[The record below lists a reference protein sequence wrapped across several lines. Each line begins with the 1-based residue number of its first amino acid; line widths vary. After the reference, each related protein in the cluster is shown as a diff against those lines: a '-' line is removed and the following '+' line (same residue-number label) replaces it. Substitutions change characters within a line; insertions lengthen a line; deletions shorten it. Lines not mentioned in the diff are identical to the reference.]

1 MWGEGHEVRGKAT
14 FAVWGIGVA
23 SPRLLGCQPWR
34 TLGVRTPESASE
46 WFALSPGP
54 NSRSLGLGRA
64 RRFFFPLA
72 VGLSILLAAACAVPP
87 PIHDVPPLQLRGEIA
102 RDVPGLS
109 RRSVVIPHEISDE
122 TFARM
127 HAKVDELEDP
137 SKGARAL
144 LQLLFDERYLDLDY
158 IWGETRSAE
167 LTIAAGGGNCLSL
180 AAVLVGAA
188 RRYSGAA
195 RYIEIQDHPEQREE
209 GDLEIWASHIA
220 VLLPSL
226 DGPLVVDFRG
236 ARDEDARIRF
246 QQLSDRALVAHYYND
261 KGYDL
266 IRKAREQAEPLPWRG
281 ALGLFEIATQI
292 DPDLARAWNN
302 VGVARARL
310 GEFQAADTAYQRA
323 LRGHSQYLEE
333 ATTDNLI
340 SLEFRRLDSSEE
352 PEP

>member
-1 MWGEGHEVRGKAT
+1 VHSRKTSTEG
-14 FAVWGIGVA
+14 FA
-23 SPRLLGCQPWR
+23 S
-34 TLGVRTPESASE
+34 
-46 WFALSPGP
+46 SPG
-54 NSRSLGLGRA
+54 SSARRLGLGRA
-64 RRFFFPLA
+64 QPSFFTAALCLGF
-72 VGLSILLAAACAVPP
+72 GLAAACGGPP
-87 PIHDVPPLQLRGEIA
+87 PIHDVPPPQLRDQIA

-122 TFARM
+122 TFAHI
-127 HAKVDELEDP
+127 HAKVDDLEDP

-188 RRYSGAA
+188 RKYSGAA
-195 RYIEIQDHPEQREE
+195 RYIEIQDRPEQRDE

-220 VLLPSL
+220 VLLPSI

-236 ARDEDARIRF
+236 VRDEETRIRF
-246 QQLSDRALVAHYYND
+246 QQLSDRELVAHYYND

-266 IRKAREQAEPLPWRG
+266 IRKAREQAKPMPWRA

-292 DPDLARAWNN
+292 DPDLSRAWNN

-310 GEFQAADTAYQRA
+310 GEFQAADDAYQRA
-323 LRGHSQYLEE
+323 LNGRSDYLEE
-333 ATTDNLI
+333 ATADNLI
-340 SLEFRRLDSSEE
+340 SLRFRRLDSREE
-352 PEP
+352 SDQ